1 MPRFSGI
8 QHLRT
13 SPETK
18 FWGRSSDAVQ
28 AYVREGAEHGKRRA
42 LPSPEFSLNAR
53 IPTLPNCVQE
63 GDFNLASTALQNCT
77 TYCSGG
83 VLKASLAQHL
93 KTARPLSKRELV
105 VHSISEITC
114 ITHQV
119 CCDEEYHSPIKKRF
133 WLDRNPLHLHRSA
146 EHGVRDDQSIPLGQ
160 RNKQVTAPGRTRT

>member
-63 GDFNLASTALQNCT
+63 GDFNLASTALKNCT
-77 TYCSGG
+77 TSVQERTGG
-83 VLKASLAQHL
+83 SF
-93 KTARPLSKRELV
+93 
-105 VHSISEITC
+105 
-114 ITHQV
+114 
-119 CCDEEYHSPIKKRF
+119 YF
-133 WLDRNPLHLHRSA
+133 
-146 EHGVRDDQSIPLGQ
+146 RDHMHHP
-160 RNKQVTAPGRTRT
+160 PGLQQ